1 MRFLNPA
8 GLWLLLLVPILILV
22 YIIRS
27 RHEER
32 AVSSTYIWK
41 LSQRFMKKKLPFRK
55 IRKILLFACQLLTIV
70 GFSLYVAQPV
80 IVTEGGGREYVVII
94 DASASMQT
102 ENTDGEARFDRA
114 VELAA
119 GLIGE
124 LPYETPVTLILANED
139 ASYLVQRSKS
149 ETELRMSLGNV
160 ECGVGVSDIEGALG
174 LAQLICDEHPVT
186 DVILFSDR
194 EYTTAENVSV
204 VNVAED
210 EESFNISVTGM
221 TYTRASDAYTFSA
234 DVICTG
240 ESLTKSF
247 ALKVDG
253 RILNAQSVSLVDG
266 EMQTVTFTAE
276 GLSAFETAE
285 IYTEA
290 NDGLSL
296 DNSYTVCQKTLTES
310 KVLIVSE
317 NPFYLENVFGV
328 MDNCIVTVA
337 ASLEEAALSGYGLY
351 VFDGCM
357 PETLP
362 SDGSVWLLDPTSSP
376 DDMSLGEAMNE
387 DAYLSFAENTDGEAY
402 AVLNEGLSLDEV
414 SVSVYSYLV
423 AGKSWEKIWN
433 CGEDTALYARKEANG
448 MRTVVL
454 NFDLHDSNL
463 PMKADFVIFIKN
475 LLEYSLPEMLE
486 VTDYAVGDS
495 VSLTVLPMS
504 ELLYVQTPDD
514 SVQSLSIAGSKSTVV
529 ADSVG
534 VYTAV
539 QTLSSGTSQ
548 YVDFYVHIPLS
559 EIGTETGGVLSVT
572 LPGADSA
579 IAAEEGF
586 EEIWFWIVLT
596 LLVLILAEWGLYYY
610 EQF

>member
-55 IRKILLFACQLLTIV
+55 IRKILLFVCQLLMIV
-70 GFSLYVAQPV
+70 GLALYVAQPV
-80 IVTEGGGREYVVII
+80 VVTEAGGKEYVVII

-102 ENTDGEARFDRA
+102 KNTDGETRFDRA
-114 VELAA
+114 VDLATEL
-119 GLIGE
+119 IDE
-124 LPYETPVTLILANED
+124 LPYETPVTLILAGD
-139 ASYLVQRSKS
+139 DSSYLARRSES
-149 ETELRMSLGNV
+149 DTELQLCLRNI
-160 ECGVGVSDIEGALG
+160 ECGVGTGDIDGAIG

-186 DVILFSDR
+186 DVILFSDH

-210 EESFNISVTGM
+210 EESWNISITDM
-221 TYTRASDAYTFSA
+221 SYTRAADAYTFSA
-234 DVICTG
+234 DVICSG
-240 ESLTKSF
+240 ESVTKSF
-247 ALKVDG
+247 ALSVDG
-253 RILNAQSVSLVDG
+253 KILNAQSVSLVDG
-266 EMQTVTFTAE
+266 EAQTVTFTAE
-276 GLSAFETAE
+276 GVKDFETAE

-290 NDGLSL
+290 DDGLSL
-296 DNSYTVCQKTLTES
+296 DNSYTVCKKTVVENQ
-310 KVLIVSE
+310 VLIVSE
-317 NPFYLENVFGV
+317 NPFYLETVFGV
-328 MDNCIVTVA
+328 MDNCTVTVA
-337 ASLEEAALSGYGLY
+337 ATLEEATLEGYGLY

-362 SDGSVWLLDPTSSP
+362 SDGSVWLLDPTTAP
-376 DDMSLGEAMNE
+376 ADMTLGEHMSESTYLAFSDDTDG
-387 DAYLSFAENTDGEAY
+387 DAYSA
-402 AVLNEGLSLDEV
+402 LNDGLSLEEV
-414 SVSVYSYLV
+414 SVSAYSYII
-423 AGKSWEKIWN
+423 AGSSYEKLWSAN
-433 CGEDTALYARKEANG
+433 GDGVLFARKETNG

-454 NFDLHDSNL
+454 GFDLHDSNL

-495 VSLTVLPMS
+495 VRVAVLPSSQM
-504 ELLYVQTPDD
+504 LYVQLPDD
-514 SVQSLSIAGSKSTVV
+514 SVQSLSVATATSSVV
-529 ADSVG
+529 VDTVG

-548 YVDFYVHIPLS
+548 HVDFYVHVPLS
-559 EIGTETGGVLSVT
+559 ETSNDVGGSLSVT
-572 LPGADSA
+572 LPTADSD
-579 IAAEEGF
+579 IVAEEGL
-586 EEIWFWIVLT
+586 EEIWFWIVLA
-596 LLVLILAEWGLYYY
+596 LFILILAEWGLYYY